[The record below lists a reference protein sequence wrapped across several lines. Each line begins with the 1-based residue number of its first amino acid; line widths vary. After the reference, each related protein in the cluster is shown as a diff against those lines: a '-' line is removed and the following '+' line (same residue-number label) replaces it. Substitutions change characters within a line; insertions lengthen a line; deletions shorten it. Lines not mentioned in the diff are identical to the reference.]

1 MRATRW
7 IALAAL
13 LCVAACGRK
22 KEVARIRPAPVPS
35 APFVPVE
42 TCGIRTVSLRP
53 TMGGSMLDFRFKVL
67 DVEKARALFDRK
79 IKPYLFDPS
88 TGTTLGMPDD
98 TKLGAL
104 RAGLRNPPVA
114 GKLYYV
120 LFANGYGSVRRGRG
134 VDVVMGDCKVEHL
147 VVQ

>member
-1 MRATRW
+1 MSAVRW
-7 IALAAL
+7 MALAAL
-13 LCVAACGRK
+13 LCAAACGRK
-22 KEVARIRPAPVPS
+22 QRSTPIRPAL
-35 APFVPVE
+35 APLAAFVPVE

-67 DVEKARALFDRK
+67 NADKARPLFDRK
-79 IKPYLFDPS
+79 MKPYLFDAS
-88 TGTTLGMPDD
+88 TGTTLGMPED

-104 RAGLRNPPVA
+104 RASLRNPPVA

-120 LFANGYGSVRRGRG
+120 LFANGYGSVKRGRG
-134 VDVVMGDCKVEHL
+134 VDVVMGDCKLEHM